1 MKEFRHSVRRRSL
14 LTPLCSVL
22 LSVCVAGAGTLA
34 QFRTIFGDIE
44 VELHDDQKPVT
55 VQNFKRL
62 VQSGAYQNTFFH
74 RVEPG
79 FVAQGGGFRALNPAS
94 TNVFGPPWSLLGV
107 VPDFGNITNEFGV
120 GGQLSNTNGTLAMAK
135 GPTDPNSANC
145 QWFFNL
151 ADNST
156 NLDSQNGG
164 FTVFGHVVRD
174 TGSTNYGGVLG
185 LFNSISYVNG
195 IVNMGWWFPTDYAS
209 TSLFTALPVTFS
221 GPYVP
226 RYMDLFYVDVSLLSV
241 QIATTNGQQLISWN
255 SVDGKTNLVEY
266 TTALPPVWNT
276 LLATNGN
283 GSRFTA
289 TNSVTDSFRFYRVRV
304 LY

>member
-1 MKEFRHSVRRRSL
+1 MSSRSFVIF
-14 LTPLCSVL
+14 LCSVL
-22 LSVCVAGAGTLA
+22 LGACATWAGTLA
-34 QFRTIFGDIE
+34 QFRTIFGDLE
-44 VELHDDQKPVT
+44 VELYDNQKPVT

-79 FVAQGGGFRALNPAS
+79 FVAQGGGFRALNPTS
-94 TNVFGPPWSLLGV
+94 TNAFGPPWSLLGV
-107 VPDFGNITNEFGV
+107 VPNFGNITNEFGV

-151 ADNST
+151 ADNSS
-156 NLDSQNGG
+156 NLDGQNGG

-174 TGSTNYGGVLG
+174 TGPTNYGGVLG
-185 LFNSISYVNG
+185 LFNLISYGNG
-195 IVNMGWWFPTDYAS
+195 IVNMRWLFPDDYAS
-209 TSLFTALPVTFS
+209 TNLFTTLPVTFS

-226 RYMDLFYVDVSLLSV
+226 RYVDLFYVDVSLLSV
-241 QIATTNGQQLISWN
+241 QIATTNGQRLISWN
-255 SVDGKTNLVEY
+255 SVNGKTNLVEY
-266 TTALPPVWNT
+266 TTTLPPIWKT
-276 LLATNGN
+276 LLATNGD

-289 TNSVTDSFRFYRVRV
+289 TNTVATDAFRFYRVRV
-304 LY
+304 VY